1 MKRYI
6 LDTNIVSDLQ
16 TETEVGSKILDKLK
30 SLNADDEVSVSVIV
44 LYELVYGLNNVS
56 DKEQKKAV
64 EQGIEFIK
72 EYLTIIPL
80 DMKEVDV
87 FAKLKTKYKQA
98 TGINKNAIKRHN
110 LDLLIAST
118 AIAMDAVIVSDDGIF
133 KKLME
138 IEPMLKHEN
147 WLL

>member
-16 TETEVGSKILDKLK
+16 TDSEVGSKILEKLK
-30 SLNADDEVSVSVIV
+30 NLDANDEVFVSIVV
-44 LYELVYGLNNVS
+44 LYELVYGLNNIS
-56 DKEQKKAV
+56 DEEQKKAV
-64 EQGIEFIK
+64 EQGIAFIK
-72 EYLTIIPL
+72 EYLSIIPL
-80 DMKEVDV
+80 DMKEVDI

-118 AIAMDAVIVSDDGIF
+118 AIAMDAIIVSDDGIF
-133 KKLME
+133 EKLVG
-138 IEPMLKHEN
+138 IEPMLKYEN
-147 WLL
+147 WLK